1 MPNMMDTIDGNMK
14 ATGGTATI
22 GPVVGAGY
30 IMGHDGTTNNVRLHA
45 GGDVLP
51 VGISAGE
58 SERDAE
64 GVQLLTVGAS
74 VSYYPCAGLLYVR
87 SKANQ
92 TFTTG
97 LPVYCGAGGLALD
110 SADNSGQQL
119 GIYIGSGAEI
129 SATDADGTHL
139 IPVLCSGVGHI

>member
-1 MPNMMDTIDGNMK
+1 MDTIDGNMM
-14 ATGGTATI
+14 ATGGVATV

-30 IMGHDGTTNNVRLHA
+30 ILGHDSTNNTVRLHA

-74 VSYYPCAGLLYVR
+74 VSFYPCNGLLYVR
-87 SKANQ
+87 AKASQ

-110 SADNSGQQL
+110 SADASGQQL
-119 GIYIGSGAEI
+119 GIYLGTGFASGS
-129 SATDADGTHL
+129 DDDGTHL